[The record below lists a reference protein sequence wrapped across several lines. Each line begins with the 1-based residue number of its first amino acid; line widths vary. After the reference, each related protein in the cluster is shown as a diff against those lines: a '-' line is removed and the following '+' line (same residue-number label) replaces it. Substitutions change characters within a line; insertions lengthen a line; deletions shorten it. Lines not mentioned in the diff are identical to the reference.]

1 MIDDKPEEKP
11 ELDKMSNLLYAE
23 LKKIAANQ
31 LRLEKPGHTLQP
43 TALVHEVYLRLA
55 ECEKDMGDRS
65 RSHFLATAATLMR
78 QILVNHARGR
88 NAQKRGGGAFKVTL
102 GDNAAIANDNA
113 VEVLAVDSA
122 LSALANFDERK
133 ARVIELKYFGG
144 LTEDE
149 IAEVLEISKST
160 VSREVRLG
168 LALLH
173 RQMSGHSDSVPD

>member
-1 MIDDKPEEKP
+1 MKEDEREEKP

-23 LKKIAANQ
+23 LKRIAASQ
-31 LRLEKPGHTLQP
+31 LRMERPGHTLQP

-55 ECEKDMGDRS
+55 ECEKDMGDRN
-65 RSHFLATAATLMR
+65 RAHFLATAATLMR
-78 QILVNHARGR
+78 QILVNHARGK

-102 GDNAAIANDNA
+102 GDNAAVANDDA

-122 LSALANFDERK
+122 LEALAKFDARK

-149 IAEVLEISKST
+149 IAEVMEISKST

-173 RQMSGHSDSVPD
+173 RQMSGGES

>member
-1 MIDDKPEEKP
+1 MNPEEREEKP

-23 LKKIAANQ
+23 LKKIAAAQ
-31 LRLEKPGHTLQP
+31 LRQERPGHTLQP

-65 RSHFLATAATLMR
+65 RAHFLATAATLMR
-78 QILVNHARGR
+78 QILVNHARSR

-102 GDNAAIANDNA
+102 GDNAAVANDNA
-113 VEVLAVDSA
+113 VEVLAVDQA
-122 LSALANFDERK
+122 LEELAQLDARK
-133 ARVIELKYFGG
+133 ARIIELKYFGG

-149 IAEVLEISKST
+149 IAEVMEISKST
-160 VSREVRLG
+160 VSREVRFG

-173 RQMSGHSDSVPD
+173 RQMSGGES